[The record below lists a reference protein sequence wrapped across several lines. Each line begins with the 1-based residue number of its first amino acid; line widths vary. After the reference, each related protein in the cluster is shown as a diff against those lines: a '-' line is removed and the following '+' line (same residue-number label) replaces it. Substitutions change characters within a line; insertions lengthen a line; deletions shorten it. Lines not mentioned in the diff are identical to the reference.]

1 MKPTERL
8 QELNLKLPPVPQPV
22 AAYVPAV
29 KVGSLVFTSGQ
40 LPFVEGTLK
49 YPGKVGAEVSPQ
61 DAYEAARISALNALG
76 TIAGE
81 IGDLN
86 LIRRVVR
93 LGVFVNSAPGFN
105 QQPQVANGASELM
118 LKIFGEQGGHARTAV
133 GVAELPL
140 DSSVEVEMVVE
151 VED

>member
-8 QELNLKLPPVPQPV
+8 RELNLELPAVPKPV

-29 KVGSLVFTSGQ
+29 RVGSLLFTSGQ
-40 LPFVEGTLK
+40 LPFVEGALK

-61 DAYEAARISALNALG
+61 DAYEAARISALNGLG

-86 LIRRVVR
+86 RIRRVVR

-105 QQPQVANGASELM
+105 QQPQVANGASDLM
-118 LKIFGEQGGHARTAV
+118 LKIFGEKGGHARTAV

-140 DSSVEVEMVVE
+140 NSSVEVEMVVE